1 MTMDEKYDC
10 LECDRIH
17 DHEAFKGFYS
27 AKMGFWEV
35 LRQIP
40 SHSKRGEIYDKKD
53 PDRHEL

>member
-17 DHEAFKGFYS
+17 DHEAFKGFYW
-27 AKMGFWEV
+27 GV